1 MTDKKITPISDH
13 PDFKEPEAFIDNTDM
28 FEGAD
33 TPDNLGEP
41 TVPYDGVEDFV
52 AVRQYRV
59 TVSHN
64 DETGTSIDVDG
75 NPTLDEVDVLLH
87 RAHRDLKN
95 QMTAQAVLTLMH
107 ATAKRGQ
114 R

>member
-1 MTDKKITPISDH
+1 MTDKKITPI
-13 PDFKEPEAFIDNTDM
+13 IDNTDL
-28 FEGAD
+28 FDGAD
-33 TPDNLGEP
+33 DTPEAPDNVGEP
-41 TVPYDGVEDFV
+41 TTPDDGVEDFIP
-52 AVRQYRV
+52 VRQYTV
-59 TVSHN
+59 TLAYN

-114 R
+114 